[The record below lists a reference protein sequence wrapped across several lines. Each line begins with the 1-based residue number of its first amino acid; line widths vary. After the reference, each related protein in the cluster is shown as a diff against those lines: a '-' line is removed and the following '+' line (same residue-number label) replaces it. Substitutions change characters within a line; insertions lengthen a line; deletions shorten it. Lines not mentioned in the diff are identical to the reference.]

1 MKAKTYFTI
10 LLVTMLLSGCD
21 DQKLDAETAKKLIIA
36 QQQLPKVIGHPIFAG
51 DPAQAKK
58 MLDLGMEKEGLVTI
72 IRTQTS
78 KEIGMPWINFTEKGQ
93 VYFLP
98 TSQKDRKYNIQNVKV
113 ADAVFGELKGI
124 VMGRENKASMVE
136 YSIIYKNMTPFSRL
150 STNDW
155 SKPSTRKAYFIK
167 YDTGWKIDK
176 QGELMFIRL

>member
-10 LLVTMLLSGCD
+10 LLSPMLLSGCD
-21 DQKLDAETAKKLIIA
+21 DQKLDAKTAKKLIIE
-36 QQQLPKVIGHPIFAG
+36 QQQLPKVIDHQIFAG

-72 IRTQTS
+72 MRTQTS
-78 KEIGMPWINFTEKGQ
+78 KETGMPWINFTEKGK

-98 TSQKDRKYNIQNVKV
+98 TSKKDKKYDIQNVKV

-124 VMGRENKASMVE
+124 VMGKENKASMVE
-136 YSIIYKNMTPFSRL
+136 YTIIYTNMTPFSRL

-155 SKPSTRKAYFIK
+155 NKPNTRKVYFIK
-167 YDTGWKIDK
+167 YDTGWRIDK
-176 QGELMFIRL
+176 QGELMFMGL